1 MGYTYTSVPTFQDEK
16 LRLEAHA
23 GDDYKVLEGKALD
36 DLEGFEVAISKEYAQ
51 TLGTNIL
58 GGTLEFLDFEFTVES
73 IIEYPNYEMA
83 YQPLETLSQVD
94 LFEEG
99 ILGAG
104 ITTDTATKA
113 LQEDLVRQY
122 FDEYG
127 EDFGLEIPEY
137 HLLKV
142 KFDTF
147 TYDKEREL
155 LNSIAS
161 VNVWSRTF
169 DNMFEIDSLTI
180 LTKSNPPS
188 VNLWSA

>member
-1 MGYTYTSVPTFQDEK
+1 MKPE
-16 LRLEAHA
+16 
-23 GDDYKVLEGKALD
+23 KALD

-51 TLGTNIL
+51 TFGTNIL
-58 GGTLEFLDFEFTVES
+58 GGTLEFLDFEFTVEG

-83 YQPLETLSQVD
+83 YQPLETLSQVE

-113 LQEDLVRQY
+113 LQEDLVRHY

-127 EDFGLEIPEY
+127 EDFGLEIPEI

-161 VNVWSRTF
+161 VNVWLRTF